1 MLSVR
6 TEVLCAVTN
15 IDATPGYYLVQV
27 GFKFHGSCGQAR
39 FIGGFEFDD
48 NGWMKRRVPIGSQ
61 LVKQQIIIR
70 RILQPVRII
79 FGTKGTS

>member
-27 GFKFHGSCGQAR
+27 GFKFYESCGQAR
-39 FIGGFEFDD
+39 LIGGL
-48 NGWMKRRVPIGSQ
+48 NLTIMGG
-61 LVKQQIIIR
+61 
-70 RILQPVRII
+70 
-79 FGTKGTS
+79 

>member
-48 NGWMKRRVPIGSQ
+48 DGWKLCAKANELRRKP
-61 LVKQQIIIR
+61 L
-70 RILQPVRII
+70 
-79 FGTKGTS
+79 

>member
-6 TEVLCAVTN
+6 TEVFGVVTN

-39 FIGGFEFDD
+39 FIGDLNLTIMG
-48 NGWMKRRVPIGSQ
+48 GWSDVCQWAVS
-61 LVKQQIIIR
+61 
-70 RILQPVRII
+70 
-79 FGTKGTS
+79 S

>member
-6 TEVLCAVTN
+6 TEVFGVVTN

-39 FIGGFEFDD
+39 LIGGL
-48 NGWMKRRVPIGSQ
+48 NSTIMGG
-61 LVKQQIIIR
+61 
-70 RILQPVRII
+70 
-79 FGTKGTS
+79 

>member
-6 TEVLCAVTN
+6 TEVFCAVTK

-39 FIGGFEFDD
+39 LIGGL
-48 NGWMKRRVPIGSQ
+48 NLTIMGG
-61 LVKQQIIIR
+61 
-70 RILQPVRII
+70 
-79 FGTKGTS
+79 